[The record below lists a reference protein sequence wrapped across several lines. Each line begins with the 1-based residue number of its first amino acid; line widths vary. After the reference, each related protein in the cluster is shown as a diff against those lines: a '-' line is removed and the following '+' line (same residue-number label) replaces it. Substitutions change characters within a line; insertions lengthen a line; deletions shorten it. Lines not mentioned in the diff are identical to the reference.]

1 MADLKELRAQRTAKA
16 QELRALLD
24 ENPGD
29 KWTAV
34 LGEQYDAGI
43 RELDDLDAQLNR
55 YQALLDRTAEDRDND
70 TVRAA
75 VDRAERDGKITADG
89 LFSKWCRGGDRAIS
103 AEEWA
108 EVRATMS
115 TTTPAEG
122 GYTVQSEVAKSV
134 VDALKAFGGM
144 RQVATLF
151 TTDQGNPL
159 NYPTSDGTSE
169 VGELVAENA
178 EATDAHITFGTVALP
193 VYKYSSKV
201 VTVPVELLQD
211 SNVDIEAFV
220 RKRIV
225 TRLGRIENN
234 HFTTGTG
241 TSQPRGVITAAT
253 VGKTGATGQTTTV
266 IYDDLVDLEFSIDP
280 AYRELGNCRWMLN
293 STVMRDLRKIKDTT
307 GRPIWMPGDAEG
319 VTGGMP
325 ATLLGYPYTYNQ
337 SMASMA
343 ANAKSI
349 AFGDFS
355 FYHIRD
361 VMAVTF
367 HRFTDSAYAKKGQV
381 GFLAFM
387 RSGGNLVDVGG
398 AVKVYQNSAT

>member
-1 MADLKELRAQRTAKA
+1 MADLKEMRAKRTAKA
-16 QELRALLD
+16 QELRTLLD

-29 KWTAV
+29 KWTAA
-34 LGEQYDAGI
+34 LNDKYDAGI
-43 RELDDLDAQLNR
+43 REMDDLDAQIER
-55 YQALLDRTAEDRDND
+55 YQAILDRTANDRD
-70 TVRAA
+70 TEAVRAA
-75 VDRAERDGKITADG
+75 VDRAERDGTITADA
-89 LFSKWCRGGDRAIS
+89 LFAKWCRRGDNGIT

-144 RQVATLF
+144 RQVATVF
-151 TTDQGNPL
+151 ATEQGNPL
-159 NYPTSDGTSE
+159 NFPTSDGTSE
-169 VGELVAENA
+169 VGEILAEN
-178 EATDAHITFGTVALP
+178 ESATDQDITFGTVPLP
-193 VYKYSSKV
+193 VYKFSSKV
-201 VTVPVELLQD
+201 VTVPIELLQD
-211 SNVDIEAFV
+211 SNVDIESFV
-220 RKRIV
+220 RSRIV
-225 TRLGRIENN
+225 TRLGRAQNN
-234 HFTTGTG
+234 YFTTGTG
-241 TSQPRGVITAAT
+241 TGQPKGVIAAAT
-253 VGKTGATGQTTTV
+253 VGKTGTTGQTTSV

-280 AYRELGNCRWMLN
+280 AYRELGNCRWMMNNTTL
-293 STVMRDLRKIKDTT
+293 RELRKLKDENK
-307 GRPIWMPGDAEG
+307 RPIWMPGDAEG

-325 ATLLGYPYTYNQ
+325 ATILGYPYSYNQ

-387 RSGGNLVDVGG
+387 RTGGNLVDVGG